1 MQNLIRKYLVKKHS
15 MPCIV
20 NRGLLT
26 KISNMDLNLITSKE
40 GVATLS
46 LMDKSNKRLFIH
58 KNMEPVSLEHS
69 VEIILT
75 PEFYTLIREE
85 LDIKF
90 AYQAKQI
97 AESLFD
103 DYLDDKA
110 YQYHVTK
117 HEGYWYFY
125 AYNIEEIE
133 AFLESVGIEKHR
145 VSKIYFAQELKDALE
160 EPIQLSDTTVLQTIE
175 GIVTLVPTRLIDPN
189 IPLKTL
195 DLDTLK
201 LSSGVSMGASHA
213 SLVSLKET
221 ILLSSIFVILGTI
234 FIFEGNRIKSSIA
247 QEKSQ
252 LMQLLSAD
260 SSYGSKMIR
269 ENILEKYRP
278 IDKIERE
285 KRQTIQ
291 DISKLLSSKSE
302 LTMLNIKKSTI
313 KADIKTSNKSISK
326 QVIQAAKAKSFKS
339 SVNGQNITLEKHL

>member
-1 MQNLIRKYLVKKHS
+1 
-15 MPCIV
+15 
-20 NRGLLT
+20 
-26 KISNMDLNLITSKE
+26 
-40 GVATLS
+40 
-46 LMDKSNKRLFIH
+46 
-58 KNMEPVSLEHS
+58 MEPISLEHS

-103 DYLDDKA
+103 DYLDTQE

-133 AFLESVGIEKHR
+133 KFIESIGIEKHR
-145 VSKIYFAQELKDALE
+145 VSKIYFAQELKDELE
-160 EPIQLSDTTVLQTIE
+160 EAIQLSDSTLLQTID
-175 GIVTLVPTRLIDPN
+175 GIVTLIPTRFMNPDLPI
-189 IPLKTL
+189 KTL
-195 DLDTLK
+195 NLETVK
-201 LSSGVSMGASHA
+201 LTSGVGMGASHT

-221 ILLSSIFVILGTI
+221 ILLSSLFVILGTI
-234 FIFEGNRIKSSIA
+234 FIFEGNRIKSSIDK
-247 QEKSQ
+247 EDSQ
-252 LMQLLSAD
+252 LSKLLSAD

-269 ENILEKYRP
+269 ENILEKYKP

-291 DISKLLSSKSE
+291 EISKLLSSKSE
-302 LTMLNIKKSTI
+302 LITLTIEKSRI
-313 KADIKTSNKSISK
+313 AANIKTSDTSFSK
-326 QVIQAAKAKSFKS
+326 QVIQDAKAKSFKS
-339 SVNGQNITLEKHL
+339 TLNGENITLEKSL